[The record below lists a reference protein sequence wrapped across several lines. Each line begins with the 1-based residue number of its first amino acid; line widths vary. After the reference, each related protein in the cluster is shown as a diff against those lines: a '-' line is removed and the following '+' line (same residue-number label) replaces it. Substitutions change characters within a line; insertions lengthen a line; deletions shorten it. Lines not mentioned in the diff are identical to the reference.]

1 MFGFCRATLLKRN
14 ISCDAEKMHIR
25 SRVVGNEGKTPLSG
39 EAWKMPTRRPETDQ
53 PLTDS
58 TEAKRRNPATFI
70 K

>member
-1 MFGFCRATLLKRN
+1 VQRSQNATLV
-14 ISCDAEKMHIR
+14 ATEKKCTAK
-25 SRVVGNEGKTPLSG
+25 VAFVGNEEKTPLSG